1 MFNKRSEDWAAVHHQ
16 WVSSD
21 WILSHPN
28 SPAGGGGPGMFCSGQ
43 PLDAS
48 VGHSMQLPH
57 SLSPAARL
65 FAQSSAKSKA
75 PPAVVVKSVANGV
88 LTPPKIL
95 KVSGVVVA
103 GGELTEATIE
113 LVNEAAK
120 HQKNKRY
127 IGYEKEVRV
136 GGSIAWRAN
145 NPGNLRSATTQIG
158 SAPGGTGKFAVFA
171 TVDDGRAAQKSLYLT
186 KYGTMAVKDAVA
198 KLTPE
203 SENDTT
209 AYLAQLKAAGVD
221 LDKDVKSQIDLL
233 MSAIEKS
240 EGTIVGVIVTRAP

>member
-1 MFNKRSEDWAAVHHQ
+1 MFEKRSDDWAAVHHP

-28 SPAGGGGPGMFCSGQ
+28 SPAGGGGPGMFRTGP

-48 VGHSMQLPH
+48 NGYGSQLPH
-57 SLSPAARL
+57 AQSPAART
-65 FAQSSAKSKA
+65 FAQSTTKSKA
-75 PPAVVVKSVANGV
+75 PPAVVVKSVVNGV

-103 GGELTEATIE
+103 GGELTDATIE

-127 IGYEKEVRV
+127 IAYEKEVRV

-145 NPGNLRSATTQIG
+145 NPGNLRSASTQIG

-171 TVDDGRAAQKSLYLT
+171 TLADGRAAQKSLYLT

-203 SENDTT
+203 SENDTKG
-209 AYLAQLKAAGVD
+209 YLAQLKAAGVD
-221 LDKDVKSQIDLL
+221 LDKDVKSQIDVL
-233 MSAIEKS
+233 MSAIEAS
-240 EGTIVGVIVTRAP
+240 EGTIVGVIVTRVT